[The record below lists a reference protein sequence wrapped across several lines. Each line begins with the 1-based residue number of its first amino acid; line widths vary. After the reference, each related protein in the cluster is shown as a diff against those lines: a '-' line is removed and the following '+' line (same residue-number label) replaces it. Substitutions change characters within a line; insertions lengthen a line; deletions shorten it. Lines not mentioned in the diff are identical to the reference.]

1 MRRKISLLS
10 LLVFSFSL
18 SLGAQQRNGPAV
30 EVKVEDLET
39 TPLGLNITLQDVNS
53 SEQIQMAIGFTEGQ
67 AIAQA
72 LRHRTNPRPM
82 THDLFKSFLDRN
94 GWRVQ
99 KVLIRELSGGIFFAD
114 LSIEHNGEVQVY
126 DARPSDAMAIGLRY
140 DAKIYVSKEL
150 FEQQKK
156 QQEEKPKGPT
166 PSEPKT
172 RKL

>member
-1 MRRKISLLS
+1 MHRKIFLLS
-10 LLVFSFSL
+10 LLVFSFCL
-18 SLGAQQRNGPAV
+18 PLRAQRRNGPAV

-39 TPLGLNITLQDVNS
+39 TPLGINITLQDINS
-53 SEQIQMAIGFTEGQ
+53 PDHIQMVIGFTEGQ

-72 LRHRTNPRPM
+72 LRHRAAPRPM
-82 THDLFKSFLDRN
+82 THDLFKTFLDRN

-99 KVLIRELSGGIFFAD
+99 KVLIRELAGGTFFAD
-114 LSIEHNGEVQVY
+114 LSIEHDGDVQVY

-140 DAKIYVSKEL
+140 DAKIYVNKEV
-150 FEQQKK
+150 FEQQKR
-156 QQEEKPKGPT
+156 QEEKPEELK